1 MRTAT
6 QAPFVQ
12 LPADG
17 FFGRLLPG
25 ASDPQFD
32 PLRFFISID
41 GWVPGADDV
50 GLRWLRKATRLGF
63 VRNHTS
69 VLHTQNNRCPGATV
83 TPFSRF
89 LTVAAEITCVVSGL
103 QAEFDHKDCFGD
115 VDAGFLMGGYCRVAR
130 LRTGYA
136 NRVHV

>member
-69 VLHTQNNRCPGATV
+69 VLHTQNNRCPG
-83 TPFSRF
+83 
-89 LTVAAEITCVVSGL
+89 L